1 MFHQRKEGILAVKIT
16 AIRAYHP
23 KLKRLPTMQND
34 EVVEILVQRTS
45 LSEGELHHVVYSL
58 RDILLMAHRAG
69 QAVKIEGLGTFTPSI
84 REGHLDINYR
94 PDSELR
100 RQLNHLHKLHAKIV
114 NKDNLGKSA
123 DGLVALWNQ
132 EHPDDPVEG

>member
-1 MFHQRKEGILAVKIT
+1 MAAKIT
-16 AIRAYHP
+16 AIRAYRP
-23 KLKRLPTMQND
+23 ELKRLPTMQND

-69 QAVKIEGLGTFTPSI
+69 QAVKLEGLGTFTPTI
-84 REGHLDINYR
+84 HDGRLDINYR
-94 PDSELR
+94 PDSEFR
-100 RQLNHLHKLHAKIV
+100 GQLNHLHRLHAKIV

-123 DGLVALWNQ
+123 DELVALWNQ